1 MVNSLRKAFPVKKGE
16 PLSLLKDPINKF
28 IKFEASSGIILIFS
42 LIIAL
47 VWSNL
52 RMGSYKEF
60 FSTKFSISFGDFI
73 LEKGILL
80 WINDFLMA
88 IFFLLIGLELKREML
103 IGELSSFRNA
113 LLPIIAAMGGA
124 IIPAAIYLLFNP
136 PGSENFDGWAIPM
149 ATDIAFSLGILYLLG
164 NKVPFNLKIFLTSLA
179 IVDDLTAIIVI
190 AIFYTETIKSSY
202 LITAGGI
209 IVLLLIMNKLGVDRY
224 LPYVIVGIFL
234 WFYLLKSGI
243 HSTLAGVIVALTI
256 PATTKIDLKE
266 FQRLSNELIGE
277 LNLITSDKELSADEI
292 SFYQNTVQALE
303 TTCHAVEAP
312 LQRLEK
318 LLYFWVLYVIMPIF
332 AIANAGVVLSLDLVE
347 LFRDPLVWGIIF
359 GLVLGKP
366 LGIYTFS
373 YLAIRFN
380 IVTMPEGLTIRHLL
394 GVGMLAGIGFTMST
408 FIASLSFV
416 SPEVLDSAKIAILL
430 ASVLAAVLG
439 LFVLLSIDAK
449 KTTSNDIKM
458 KQEVSDQSTLPV

>member
-1 MVNSLRKAFPVKKGE
+1 MVNTIKKAFPVKKGE

-28 IKFEASSGIILIFS
+28 IQFEASSGIVLIFS
-42 LIIAL
+42 VTVAIG
-47 VWSNL
+47 WSNL
-52 RMGSYKEF
+52 RTDSYTDF
-60 FSTKFSISFGDFI
+60 FSTKFGFSFGDFI
-73 LEKGILL
+73 LEKGIIL

-88 IFFLLIGLELKREML
+88 IFFLLIGLELKREIL
-103 IGELSSFRNA
+103 IGELSSLRNA

-124 IIPAAIYLLFNP
+124 IVPAAIYLLFNP
-136 PGSENFDGWAIPM
+136 PGSENVDGWAIPM

-164 NKVPFNLKIFLTSLA
+164 NKIPFNLKIFLTSLA

-190 AIFYTETIKSSY
+190 AVFYTETIKSSY
-202 LITAGGI
+202 LMAAGGI
-209 IVLLLIMNKLGVDRY
+209 IVLLLLMNRLGVDRY
-224 LPYVIVGIFL
+224 MPYVIVGILL

-266 FQRLSNELIGE
+266 FQRLSNELVGE
-277 LNLITSDKELSADEI
+277 LNLITSDEELSAGDI
-292 SFYQNTVQALE
+292 SVYQNTVEALE
-303 TTCHAVEAP
+303 TTCKAVEAP

-332 AIANAGVVLSLDLVE
+332 AVANAGVVLSLDFFE
-347 LFRDPLVWGIIF
+347 LFQDPLVWGIIF

-366 LGIYTFS
+366 LGIFAFS
-373 YLAIRFN
+373 FFAIRFN
-380 IVTMPEGLTIRHLL
+380 IVSMPEGLTKRHLL

-416 SPEVLDSAKIAILL
+416 TPEVLDSAKVAILF
-430 ASVLAAVLG
+430 ASGLAAVLG
-439 LFVLLSIDAK
+439 LVVLLSVDAK
-449 KTTSNDIKM
+449 NTMSYKNSIN
-458 KQEVSDQSTLPV
+458 QEVSDQSNVPV